1 MLREQVGDGAGAD
14 NDGTGAHDG
23 AVPGVG
29 GPVGRE
35 RFAQRGEDV
44 VGGPPGVLVDHVS
57 PRVAGVEPHPVHRVT
72 AHSAH
77 RASTGRAPAD
87 RASGTTEQSSTEERM
102 RVGYKL
108 ATEAFGPKEIIRQA
122 VEAER
127 AGYDFVEM
135 SDHYHPWL
143 DVQGHSG
150 FTWSL
155 LAAIAAKTERIGLV
169 TGVTCPSVRYHP
181 AIIAQAAATM
191 AIISDGR
198 FTLGVGAGERLN
210 EHVVGRGFP
219 AVAERHE
226 RFREALE
233 IIRLLW
239 QGGYRTYEGKHLR
252 LEDARVFD
260 LPEELPVIAV
270 AASGKASAR
279 IAAELGDGLFATEP
293 KGDMVASWKEHGGGG
308 PAYAEVPM
316 AWAPDERSAV
326 DAVLEKSRWAV
337 TGWKVMSELPNPV
350 NFDAATQT
358 VTAEH
363 VRAQFAVGPEVG
375 GYLSNAQQY
384 VDAGFDHIVTQNAGP
399 DPDGF
404 LEFFANELAAP
415 LRRLTPS
422 A

>member
-1 MLREQVGDGAGAD
+1 
-14 NDGTGAHDG
+14 
-23 AVPGVG
+23 
-29 GPVGRE
+29 
-35 RFAQRGEDV
+35 
-44 VGGPPGVLVDHVS
+44 
-57 PRVAGVEPHPVHRVT
+57 
-72 AHSAH
+72 
-77 RASTGRAPAD
+77 
-87 RASGTTEQSSTEERM
+87 M
-102 RVGYKL
+102 RIGYKL
-108 ATEAFGPKEIIRQA
+108 ATEAFDPKEVIRQA

-219 AVAERHE
+219 GVAERHE

-239 QGGYRTYEGKHLR
+239 SGGYRTYEGKHLR

-270 AASGKASAR
+270 AASGPASAR

-293 KGDMVASWKEHGGGG
+293 KGGMVATWKQHGGSG

-316 AWAPDERSAV
+316 AWAPDEESAV
-326 DAVLEKSRWAV
+326 AAVLEKSRWAV
-337 TGWKVMSELPNPV
+337 TGWKVMAELPNPV
-350 NFDAATQT
+350 NFDAATRT
-358 VTAEH
+358 VTAQD
-363 VRAQFAVGPEVG
+363 VTAQFAVGPDPA
-375 GYLSNAQQY
+375 GYLRNAQQY
-384 VDAGFDHIVTQNAGP
+384 VDAGFDHLVTQNAGP

-404 LEFFANELAAP
+404 LGFFADELAAP
-415 LRRLTPS
+415 LRALTPS
-422 A
+422 S